1 LELLSAI
8 KVIIFS
14 GSMTVGKDFF
24 TVWLIIVL
32 LENLPVGFDDSP
44 DASEM
49 VLDEE
54 AWLEGEATVTQFFPD
69 EESEGSSVLIS
80 SSFPS

>member
-24 TVWLIIVL
+24 SIRLIIIL
-32 LENLPVGFDDSP
+32 LEDFSVSFDNSP
-44 DASEM
+44 YAAEM

-54 AWLEGEATVTQFFPD
+54 VGLERD
-69 EESEGSSVLIS
+69 
-80 SSFPS
+80 

>member
-8 KVIIFS
+8 KVIIIS
-14 GSMTVGKDFF
+14 GKVVAVGDFF
-24 TVWLIIVL
+24 SVGLKIVL
-32 LENLPVGFDDSP
+32 LEDLPVSFDDRP
-44 DASEM
+44 YAAEM

-69 EESEGSSVLIS
+69 EESEGSGVLIS
-80 SSFPS
+80 